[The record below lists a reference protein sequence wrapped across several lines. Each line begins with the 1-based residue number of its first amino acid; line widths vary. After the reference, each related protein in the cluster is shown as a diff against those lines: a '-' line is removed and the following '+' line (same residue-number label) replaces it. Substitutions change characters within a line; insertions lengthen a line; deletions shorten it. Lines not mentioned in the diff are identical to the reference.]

1 MIHID
6 YRDPAPLYEQIIR
19 RFEELILKGALP
31 EGSSLPS
38 VRSLAMELSINPNT
52 IQRAYAELEKAGW
65 IESRQGKGS
74 VVSSNHAAAEAKKA
88 EWSKKF
94 HALLEEADVLGVS
107 KEEILAQI
115 EKEAGNHD

>member
-65 IESRQGKGS
+65 IESRQDKGS

>member
-6 YRDPAPLYEQIIR
+6 YRDPTPLYEQIIR
-19 RFEELILKGALP
+19 RFEELILKGVLP

-74 VVSSNHAAAEAKKA
+74 VVSSNHTAAESKKA
-88 EWSKKF
+88 KWAQKF
-94 HALLEEADVLGVS
+94 QALMDEADILGIS

>member
-107 KEEILAQI
+107 NEEILAQI
-115 EKEAGNHD
+115 EKEAGKHD

>member
-31 EGSSLPS
+31 EGSTLPS

-88 EWSKKF
+88 EWIEKF
-94 HALLEEADVLGVS
+94 HALLEEADLLGVS

>member
-6 YRDPAPLYEQIIR
+6 YRDPTPLYEQIVR
-19 RFEELILKGALP
+19 RFEELILKGVLP
-31 EGSSLPS
+31 EGSTLPS

-94 HALLEEADVLGVS
+94 HALLEEADVLGIS